1 MNWIYK
7 IVLGSLVV
15 FVSCTNN
22 PKNPNTAEH
31 VPTDS
36 TKKAGSGD
44 AIIILTDEQIKA
56 IGLQTGSIEKRN
68 LKTTLKVNG
77 KLTLPPQNQA
87 QVSVL
92 MGGIVKTIDVTEGQF
107 VNRGQLLATLI
118 NSEIIQLQQDYLENK
133 SKLNYLQQEYTRQKS
148 LQEERINAT
157 KTYQQVQTELSTVE
171 AKQLGLKEK
180 LKLYGISAEKIS
192 SAGFKDQV
200 TILAPISGYIHHVNL
215 TMGKFAEA
223 NSILFDIVDNR
234 FLHLDLTVF
243 EKDIHK
249 IKVGQKLTFTD
260 ANDKTHIHPATVFAL
275 NKAFENNEQAIIV
288 HAKIDE
294 KTEAILPGM
303 YVEARIQIDD
313 NKAEALPDEAIVSNG
328 DEHFIYLENEKNRFK
343 QVAVAIGA
351 MDMGYTEIV
360 PLEEIPANAKIVTK
374 GAYYLLSQLTKGVG
388 EHHE

>member
-7 IVLGSLVV
+7 ILIGSLVV
-15 FVSCTNN
+15 FVSCKNN
-22 PKNPNTAEH
+22 PKNLNTTEH
-31 VPTDS
+31 VPADS
-36 TKKAGSGD
+36 TKKAGPGD

-92 MGGIVKTIDVTEGQF
+92 LGGIVKTIDVTEGQF

-118 NSEIIQLQQDYLENK
+118 NSEIIQIQQDYMENK
-133 SKLNYLQQEYTRQKS
+133 SKLNYLQQEYARQKS

-157 KTYQQVQTELSTVE
+157 KTYQQVQTELSTAE
-171 AKQLGLKEK
+171 ARQQGLKEK

-192 SAGFKDQV
+192 SAGFKDQI

-260 ANDKTHIHPATVFAL
+260 ANDKTHIHPATIFAL

-313 NKAEALPDEAIVSNG
+313 NKAAALPDEAIVSNG
-328 DEHFIYLENEKNRFK
+328 DEHFIYLQTEKNRFK
-343 QVAVAIGA
+343 QVAVTIGA
-351 MDMGYTEIV
+351 MDIGYTEII
-360 PLEEIPANAKIVTK
+360 PLEEIPASAKIVTK
-374 GAYYLLSQLTKGVG
+374 GAYYLLSQLTKGEG

>member
-7 IVLGSLVV
+7 IFIGSLVV
-15 FVSCTNN
+15 LVSCKNN
-22 PKNPNTAEH
+22 PKKLNTTEQAT
-31 VPTDS
+31 PDS
-36 TKKAGSGD
+36 TKRSGSVD
-44 AIIILTDEQIKA
+44 AIITLTDEQIKA
-56 IGLQTGSIEKRN
+56 IGLQTGGIENRN

-92 MGGIVKTIDVTEGQF
+92 MSGIVKTIDVTEGQF
-107 VNRGQLLATLI
+107 VNRGQLLTTLI
-118 NSEIIQLQQDYLENK
+118 NSEIIQLQQDYMENK
-133 SKLNYLQQEYTRQKS
+133 SKLNYLQQEYARQKS

-157 KTYQQVQTELSTVE
+157 KTYQQVQTELSTIE
-171 AKQLGLKEK
+171 AKQMGLKEK
-180 LKLYGISAEKIS
+180 LQLYGISAEKIS
-192 SAGFKDQV
+192 SSNFKNQI

-215 TMGKFAEA
+215 TMGKFADA
-223 NSILFDIVDNR
+223 NSVLFDIVDNR

-249 IKVGQKLTFTD
+249 IKAGQKLTFTD
-260 ANDKTHIHPATVFAL
+260 ANDKTHVHPATIFAL

-328 DEHFIYLENEKNRFK
+328 DEHYIYLQSGKNKFK
-343 QVAVAIGA
+343 QIAVSIGA

-360 PLEEIPANAKIVTK
+360 PLEEIPANTKIVIK
-374 GAYYLLSQLTKGVG
+374 GAYYLLSQLTKGEG
-388 EHHE
+388 EHNE